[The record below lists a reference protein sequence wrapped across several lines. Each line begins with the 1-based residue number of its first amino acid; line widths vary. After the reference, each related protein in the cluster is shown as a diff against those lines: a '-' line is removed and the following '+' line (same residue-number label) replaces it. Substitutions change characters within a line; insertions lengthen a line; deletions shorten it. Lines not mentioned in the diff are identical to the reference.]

1 MNDLRFNIQDR
12 IDDTTLARRLLTYLR
27 PYRMVVV
34 ISILLLLIVSGLRLI
49 GPYLIK
55 IAIDESIPN
64 KDTQQLGTLTF
75 LFISALLLQFAFG
88 FFQTYTANWTGQRI
102 MFDLRM
108 QIFRHIQN
116 LDTTYFD
123 KNPTGRIITR
133 LTNDVDVLNELFT
146 SGVVSIF
153 GDIFTLFGIVV
164 IMFWINWKM
173 ALVSFSVIPLLFL
186 ITLIFKYKVRG
197 SYRRV
202 RRALSRINS
211 FLHEAITGMSLVQ
224 VFVQEKRKL
233 EQFESRNQDHMQANL
248 DSIFYYAVFYPIVNL
263 IGSIALALILWY
275 GGMKVLS
282 GILTLGSVVA
292 FVHYSERFFKP
303 ISDLSEKFNIIQS
316 AMASSERIFNLLDTP
331 FSISKIPHSK
341 QITTNSVGDIEFDRV
356 YFQYREDTPILKNIS
371 FRVNQGEKV
380 AIVGATGSGKTTL
393 ISLLTRL
400 YEVDSGSIKLDMVDL
415 REWNLEDLR
424 RLIAVVFQ
432 DVFIFRGTVAEN
444 ICLWD
449 QYVSNEV
456 MEKAAKRV
464 MADEFIN
471 SLPGRFETKLT
482 ERGQSISGG
491 QRQLLSF
498 ARALARN
505 PAVLIL
511 DEATSSV
518 DPDTEYNIQAG
529 LKRLIGNRTA
539 LIIAHRLSTIQYCD
553 RILVLHKGELVEQGS
568 HNQLLAQKGVYSRLY
583 QLQFQCLNTEEY

>member
-1 MNDLRFNIQDR
+1 MPHKRNPVGCLISLTASKRVPHLIAILYTALQKAASFGRTRPTMNDLRFNIQDR

-75 LFISALLLQFAFG
+75 FFFSALLLQFAFG

-371 FRVNQGEKV
+371 FMLFG
-380 AIVGATGSGKTTL
+380 
-393 ISLLTRL
+393 
-400 YEVDSGSIKLDMVDL
+400 
-415 REWNLEDLR
+415 
-424 RLIAVVFQ
+424 
-432 DVFIFRGTVAEN
+432 
-444 ICLWD
+444 
-449 QYVSNEV
+449 
-456 MEKAAKRV
+456 
-464 MADEFIN
+464 
-471 SLPGRFETKLT
+471 
-482 ERGQSISGG
+482 
-491 QRQLLSF
+491 
-498 ARALARN
+498 
-505 PAVLIL
+505 
-511 DEATSSV
+511 
-518 DPDTEYNIQAG
+518 
-529 LKRLIGNRTA
+529 
-539 LIIAHRLSTIQYCD
+539 
-553 RILVLHKGELVEQGS
+553 
-568 HNQLLAQKGVYSRLY
+568 
-583 QLQFQCLNTEEY
+583 